1 MFSRKGGL
9 ITSFFY
15 VQNLNFVRYISM
27 IHLTTAATKQTINI
41 IPRNYASTVNVVVRD
56 DSTNTSTTY
65 STIATTTDKNY
76 LQVGITFS
84 PVLVEGRFY
93 DVNVKEG
100 TSVIYKDTIF
110 CTDQTINQTNND
122 YYSVNEGAYTVPTGA
137 DAYDNDYII
146 I

>member
-1 MFSRKGGL
+1 
-9 ITSFFY
+9 
-15 VQNLNFVRYISM
+15 M

-93 DVNVKEG
+93 DVNVKEV

-110 CTDQTINQTNND
+110 CTDQTINQANND